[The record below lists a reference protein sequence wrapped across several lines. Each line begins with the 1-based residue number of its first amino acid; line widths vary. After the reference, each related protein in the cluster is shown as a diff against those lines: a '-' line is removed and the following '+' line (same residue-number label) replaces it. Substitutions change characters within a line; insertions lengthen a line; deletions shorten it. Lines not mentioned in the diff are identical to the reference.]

1 MKTIRCIPF
10 IAILT
15 LSLSCSKEETT
26 NKAEDAGLSKKEMI
40 ARGQYLVAMAGC
52 NDCHSPKSFGATGP
66 VPDSTRILS
75 GHPSDMPIG
84 PVRQEEL
91 SSWVLFNH
99 HSTAAVGPWGISFA
113 ANLTPDE
120 TGIGN
125 WTFEQFS
132 KAMREGK
139 YKGLEGT
146 RPLLPP
152 MPWPNYIG
160 VSEEDM
166 QAIFAFLKSLKP
178 VKNIVPNYIPAE
190 EIAGTR

>member
-1 MKTIRCIPF
+1 MKTLRCVSLV
-10 IAILT
+10 ALLT
-15 LSLSCSKEETT
+15 LGISCSKEE
-26 NKAEDAGLSKKEMI
+26 AAIKEEKSHLDKEAMI
-40 ARGQYLVAMAGC
+40 ARDQYLVTVAGC
-52 NDCHSPKSFGATGP
+52 NDCHTPKSFGPAGP
-66 VPDSTRILS
+66 VPDTAKILS
-75 GHPSDMPIG
+75 GHPADMPIG
-84 PVRQEEL
+84 PVRSEEL
-91 SSWVLFNH
+91 SAWVLFNH

-152 MPWPNYIG
+152 MPWANYIG
-160 VSEEDM
+160 LSEEDM
-166 QAIFAFLKSLKP
+166 QDIQP
-178 VKNIVPNYIPAE
+178 PNRNLAQFVRRQC
-190 EIAGTR
+190 G

>member
-1 MKTIRCIPF
+1 
-10 IAILT
+10 
-15 LSLSCSKEETT
+15 
-26 NKAEDAGLSKKEMI
+26 
-40 ARGQYLVAMAGC
+40 
-52 NDCHSPKSFGATGP
+52 
-66 VPDSTRILS
+66 
-75 GHPSDMPIG
+75 MPIG
-84 PVRQEEL
+84 PVRSEEL
-91 SSWVLFNH
+91 SAWVLFNH

-152 MPWPNYIG
+152 MPWANYIG
-160 VSEEDM
+160 LSEEDM
-166 QAIFAFLKSLKP
+166 QDIFAFLKSLKP
-178 VKNIVPNYIPAE
+178 IKNVVPSYVPAE
-190 EIAGTR
+190 EVANSR